1 MALKDIKYS
10 KIRSDLV
17 TEASVMRA
25 YYPILTILLTALVI
39 TGCGPKTPP
48 GPTPEEKAAKV
59 REAIDKS
66 DALFRQRSELNKL
79 RDAIQLLGNVRDPE
93 NRNFE
98 VEWRFSK
105 YNYFLGRLTNN
116 SDEQDRAWELG
127 LKAGR
132 IAANLEPDKP
142 DGHYWAG
149 ANKGEQ
155 SIKAPITV
163 GIKAVDEVQAT
174 MKKVI
179 EIDPSFEG
187 GAAYDALA
195 QIELMTGLLG
205 GKPENAVAYLELAMK
220 QGNTDPRTHLHL
232 AEAYLAVGKNTE
244 ARKELDYIVSMK
256 PSPEME
262 AEYAQVLEKAKRMLI
277 KRF

>member
-1 MALKDIKYS
+1 
-10 KIRSDLV
+10 
-17 TEASVMRA
+17 MRG
-25 YYPILTILLTALVI
+25 YYPILTVALTLLLI
-39 TGCGPKTPP
+39 TGCGPQLPP
-48 GPTPEEKAAKV
+48 GPTPEQKAARI
-59 REAIDKS
+59 REAIEKS
-66 DALFRQRSELNKL
+66 DGLFKQRSDIDKL
-79 RDAIQLLGNVRDPE
+79 REAVETLRKVRDPE
-93 NRNFE
+93 QRNFD

-105 YNYFLGRLTNN
+105 YNYYLGRLTSS
-116 SDEQDRAWELG
+116 SDEQDRAWEQG
-127 LKAGR
+127 LDAGR
-132 IAANLEPDKP
+132 IARNLEPDKP
-142 DGHYWAG
+142 DGYYWAG

-163 GIKAVDEVQAT
+163 GIKAVDEVREM

-179 EIDPSFEG
+179 EIDPAFEG

-195 QIELMTGLLG
+195 QIELMTGLIG

-232 AEAYLAVGKNTE
+232 AEAYLAVGKNAE
-244 ARKELDYIVSMK
+244 AKRELDYIVKIK
-256 PSPEME
+256 PTPETE